1 MEVCTVMNI
10 VQINIWEK
18 VSGKIWIHYNRST
31 FQDLYED
38 VDYGILTPQTK
49 IKVKVNP
56 SGVVILRCNLNID
69 DVFRYSPY
77 SPSLNQVYKVRQN
90 SFN

>member
-1 MEVCTVMNI
+1 M
-10 VQINIWEK
+10 
-18 VSGKIWIHYNRST
+18 
-31 FQDLYED
+31 
-38 VDYGILTPQTK
+38 DYGVLTPQTK

-77 SPSLNQVYKVRQN
+77 SSFNQVFKVRQN
-90 SFN
+90 SFE

>member
-1 MEVCTVMNI
+1 VEVRNNDLIGKNIQTFTRKTWFINI
-10 VQINIWEK
+10 VYYI
-18 VSGKIWIHYNRST
+18 

-38 VDYGILTPQTK
+38 VDYGVLTPQTK

-69 DVFRYSPY
+69 DAFRYSPY
-77 SPSLNQVYKVRQN
+77 SPLNQIFKVRQN
-90 SFN
+90 SFK